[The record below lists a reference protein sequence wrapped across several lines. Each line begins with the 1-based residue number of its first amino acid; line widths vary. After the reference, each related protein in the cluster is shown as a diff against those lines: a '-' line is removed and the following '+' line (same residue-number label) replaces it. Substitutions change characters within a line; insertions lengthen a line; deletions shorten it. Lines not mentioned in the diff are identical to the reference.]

1 MTRADEKASIDP
13 NDAAAHSRSWIG
25 RVPVSA
31 FERLSPL
38 IGKPDAEVE
47 VELTFEPDANGTVR
61 VSGVASVNAIL
72 ECHRC
77 LEDVRQEI
85 VTELDLRLTSSED
98 KLKELMPALDVMVID
113 VGLIPI
119 VAIVEDDLIM
129 SIPARA
135 CTTELNC
142 PNAPRELASSTSV
155 AEEDSSRPFAGLQAL
170 KNSNKEE
177 C

>member
-1 MTRADEKASIDP
+1 MTRADENASIDP

-31 FERLSPL
+31 FERLSTL
-38 IGKPDAEVE
+38 IGKPDVEVE

-77 LEDVRQEI
+77 LEDVSQEI
-85 VTELDLRLTSSED
+85 VAELDLRLTSSED
-98 KLKELMPALDVMVID
+98 KLEELMPALDVMVID

-129 SIPARA
+129 SILTYP
-135 CTTELNC
+135 T
-142 PNAPRELASSTSV
+142 
-155 AEEDSSRPFAGLQAL
+155 
-170 KNSNKEE
+170 
-177 C
+177 